1 MHLGTRFAFTLGE
14 LLVEVQAFGTSLFW
28 KLVESEKGVA
38 RNFPFAFQEFVFI
51 NPTMGF
57 GVVTA

>member
-1 MHLGTRFAFTLGE
+1 MHLGTRFAFTPGE
-14 LLVEVQAFGTSLFW
+14 LLAEAFGTSLFW

-38 RNFPFAFQEFVFI
+38 RNFPFAFQEFVLI

>member
-1 MHLGTRFAFTLGE
+1 MAE
-14 LLVEVQAFGTSLFW
+14 AFGTSLFW

>member
-14 LLVEVQAFGTSLFW
+14 LLVEAFGTSLFW

-38 RNFPFAFQEFVFI
+38 RNFPFAFLEFVFI